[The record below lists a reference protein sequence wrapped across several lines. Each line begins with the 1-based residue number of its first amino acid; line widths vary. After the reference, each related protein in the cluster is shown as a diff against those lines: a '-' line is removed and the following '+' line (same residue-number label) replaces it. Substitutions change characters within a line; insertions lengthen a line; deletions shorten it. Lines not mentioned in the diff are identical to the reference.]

1 MINSESKVKLNLS
14 VQKKNKSYIVG
25 STSNNTFI
33 EVPKEAVTVIEYCD
47 GNSTVNEIKTN
58 ILKNENIDI
67 DVLDFLQT
75 LEELNLIYSIDDYK
89 YEKDQKK
96 EYPISIIKLSKILF
110 NKYTAILYSILL
122 KIELVLIC

>member
-96 EYPISIIKLSKILF
+96 EYPMSIFQMKS
-110 NKYTAILYSILL
+110 
-122 KIELVLIC
+122 CQ

>member
-58 ILKNENIDI
+58 ILNIH
-67 DVLDFLQT
+67 
-75 LEELNLIYSIDDYK
+75 
-89 YEKDQKK
+89 
-96 EYPISIIKLSKILF
+96 IK
-110 NKYTAILYSILL
+110 
-122 KIELVLIC
+122 